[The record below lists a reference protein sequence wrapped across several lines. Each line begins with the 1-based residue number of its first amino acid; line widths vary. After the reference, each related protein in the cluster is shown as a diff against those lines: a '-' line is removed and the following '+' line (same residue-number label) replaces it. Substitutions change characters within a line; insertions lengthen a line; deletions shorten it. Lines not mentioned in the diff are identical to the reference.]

1 MNHEKVEEKLSK
13 VLFVL
18 GATQCIIY
26 VVEEYISS
34 CYIRKCFG
42 GGRLISCVALSE
54 DEVVPLNLVLDFS
67 IKPSW

>member
-42 GGRLISCVALSE
+42 GGGG
-54 DEVVPLNLVLDFS
+54 
-67 IKPSW
+67 